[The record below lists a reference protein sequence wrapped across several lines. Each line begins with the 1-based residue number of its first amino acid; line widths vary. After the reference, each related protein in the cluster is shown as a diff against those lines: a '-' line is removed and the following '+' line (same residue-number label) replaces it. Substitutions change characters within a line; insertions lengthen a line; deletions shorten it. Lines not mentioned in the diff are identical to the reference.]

1 MAKYTQVLSLHDGED
16 KVILAF
22 FSEYREGLV
31 KPNSMTQ
38 AEMTQPKK
46 KQFFFFSES
55 LQHAF
60 SEQMF

>member
-16 KVILAF
+16 KVIPAF

-31 KPNSMTQ
+31 KPNSMTR

-46 KQFFFFSES
+46 NFFFFRKF
-55 LQHAF
+55 ATCF
-60 SEQMF
+60 